1 MILLSLRG
9 SCLRVY
15 GSGLA
20 CVGRMKKVRD
30 PQLRNACSLSL
41 PPVRRQER
49 KEEMNV

>member
-20 CVGRMKKVRD
+20 CVGGMK
-30 PQLRNACSLSL
+30 QAAEECALSV
-41 PPVRRQER
+41 PAPS
-49 KEEMNV
+49 EEAGKKGGGECVV